1 MHSAI
6 PLLGFAAYSGSGKTT
21 LLKKV
26 LPLLCEQG
34 LRIGM
39 IKHSHHQFEVD
50 TPGKDSYEL
59 RKAGAQQMLIASP
72 TRQAFMID
80 KPQALEPQLRD
91 LLQAF
96 DPAQLDLILVE
107 GFRHEAFAKIE
118 VHRSATGKP
127 LLFPQDEN
135 IIALVADAD
144 LQVQSALPRMD
155 INQPQQLAAFILRY
169 RQDCLASEQIL

>member
-1 MHSAI
+1 VHSGI

-72 TRQAFMID
+72 TRQAMMID
-80 KPQALEPQLRD
+80 KPQVVEPQLRD
-91 LLQAF
+91 LLQQF

-118 VHRSATGKP
+118 VHRTATGKP
-127 LLFPQDEN
+127 LLFPQDKH
-135 IIALVADAD
+135 IIALVADD
-144 LQVQSALPRMD
+144 ELDVETNLPRLD
-155 INQPQQLAAFILRY
+155 INQPQQLAEFILRY
-169 RQDCLASEQIL
+169 QADYPQSH